1 MSSQNRPLEDIRTT
15 LTEYTRILRYR
26 WRCVLLGV
34 GVVGSVAFWAS
45 QYLPRRY
52 VASTIFERRD
62 DTVLRNLI
70 SKNSPYSFDNLKTS
84 LTIDMTGSR
93 ALAEAAVKLGLLPAE
108 LVPPEGPLSEAALKA
123 LDRTLTEHGLQASVK
138 LLQTSPNLDTIQLD
152 CTANSPRLAR
162 AFAVELRDRY
172 IARTRDRI
180 TEMLLSTQRFFQSEI
195 ERFERELAQRQ
206 ESLSAP
212 FREFPGVD
220 PTDLTGVGTRLE
232 TLRQNRE
239 RLLERKV
246 ELETQV
252 AARERFLLELAS
264 LEAQNAT
271 TTRPAPVPPPA
282 SAESRQALRRSLED
296 AERELADALT
306 VRRMTRE
313 HPAVK
318 ALQRKVA
325 ALREA
330 LAESDST
337 PAPGALAASARAGPA
352 PPSADRLRVELELEA
367 LRRQLEMA
375 QANFSRADDQVR
387 RFTAL
392 YEQLLNRGDELRRLS
407 DQAQQDA
414 LTIAMWREHLAQLN
428 RILAAEKEQRGV
440 QFALLEEPKDS
451 GRAVW
456 PRAAPVFAL
465 CVGSGLLAAA
475 IFVALAELRDHSFR
489 SVGQVARSLGIPVLE
504 CVSEIPTPQVRRRRR
519 VSRLIWAS
527 TATVL
532 LALFLFS
539 GSLTYVSL
547 ERPELYRKAVL
558 RLQRVL
564 PQELFPLRAVSMR

>member
-1 MSSQNRPLEDIRTT
+1 MSTQTRPLEDIRNS
-15 LTEYTRILRYR
+15 LAEYTRILRYR

-34 GVVGSVAFWAS
+34 GIVGSLAFWGS
-45 QYLPRRY
+45 QHIPRRY

-93 ALAEAAVKLGLLPAE
+93 ALAEAAVKLGRLPAE
-108 LVPPEGPLSEAALKA
+108 LVPPEGPLSEASLKA
-123 LDRTLTEHGLQASVK
+123 LDRTLINHGLQASVK
-138 LLQTSPNLDTIQLD
+138 LLQTSPNLDTIQLN
-152 CTANSPRLAR
+152 CTANDPRLAK
-162 AFAVELRDRY
+162 AFAIELRDRY

-180 TEMLLSTQRFFQSEI
+180 TEMLLSTQQFFQSEI
-195 ERFERELAQRQ
+195 ERFERELAERQ

-212 FREFPGVD
+212 FRDFPGVD
-220 PTDLTGVGTRLE
+220 PTDLTGAGTRLE

-264 LEAQNAT
+264 LEAQSAT
-271 TTRPAPVPPPA
+271 TSRPAPVAPPA
-282 SAESRQALRRSLED
+282 SNESREALRRSLQD

-306 VRRMTRE
+306 VRRMTNE
-313 HPAVK
+313 HPTVK
-318 ALQRKVA
+318 ALQRKLAALRQAMAESEPTPAAAA
-325 ALREA
+325 ALREPGR
-330 LAESDST
+330 T
-337 PAPGALAASARAGPA
+337 PPGAE
-352 PPSADRLRVELELEA
+352 RLRVELELEA

-387 RFTAL
+387 RFAAL
-392 YEQLLNRGDELRRLS
+392 YDQLLNRGEELRRLS
-407 DQAQQDA
+407 DQAEQDA
-414 LTIAMWREHLAQLN
+414 LTIAMWREHLGQLN

-456 PRAAPVFAL
+456 PRATPLFAL
-465 CVGSGLLAAA
+465 CAGSGLLAAA
-475 IFVALAELRDHSFR
+475 VFVALAELRDRSFR
-489 SVGQVARSLGIPVLE
+489 SSGQVSRSLGIPVLE

-519 VSRLIWAS
+519 ANRLIWIP
-527 TATVL
+527 TAAIL
-532 LALFLFS
+532 LALFTFS
-539 GSLTYVSL
+539 GGLTYVSL
-547 ERPELYRKAVL
+547 ERPELYRKAVV

-564 PQELFPLRAVSMR
+564 PQGLFPLRAVGMR